1 MTFDQAAIVAIF
13 GVALVLFI
21 SERVRYDLVALG
33 ALLAAVLLGL
43 VKPDDAF
50 SGFGNN
56 AVITVAAVL
65 VMSHGL
71 ARSGAVDVVAG
82 PLLRQAKHPLVL
94 MAGLCVAGAFL
105 SAWMNNVGALALLMP
120 VAMVGARAGGY
131 SVSLLLMP
139 LSFSTLLGGMTTL
152 IGTPPNL
159 LMSDLAGRLRGEKFA
174 MFDFAPVGVAITLV
188 AIGFIVIVGWRLLPN
203 ARAGRKSA
211 DEIFDVGHYVTEA
224 RLTDKSVWVGKTIG
238 EFEDATT
245 DTVIA
250 LGLIHG
256 DRRLRPHSAYM
267 LQEGDVLLLQADTQ
281 ALQEFVKAGDISL
294 VAAEPKEEPKEEA
307 KVVETPLARS
317 MVNAGVAAEVI
328 TPEQVKADAAQSD
341 EAKVVEA
348 KAAEA
353 KEQKKVV
360 RQTIDTIEAVV
371 TPTAWVQ
378 GNTAR
383 ALRLRS
389 RYDANLLAISRRGR
403 PVTTRLRDVALNA
416 GDVLLL
422 EGPADDLPEIVA
434 ALGLLPL
441 ADRRLTLSQ
450 RKVVLPLMVFVGAI
464 ALVISGVTSAAVA
477 FVLGAAIMVALGF
490 MPVREVYTA
499 IEWPVVVLL
508 AALIPVGAALEA
520 TGTAQLIADGIV
532 AVAGG
537 LPPHAILALVL
548 VVTMAV
554 TPILNNAATVLVM
567 GPIAHGVAQSV
578 GVDSSSFLMAV
589 AIGAS
594 CDFLTPFGH
603 QNNTLILGPGGYK
616 FADFWRLGLPI
627 DIIVVVVGV
636 ALLPIVFPFT
646 P

>member
-13 GVALVLFI
+13 GVALVLFV

-33 ALLAAVLLGL
+33 ALLASVLLGL

-120 VAMVGARAGGY
+120 VAMVGARTGGY

-159 LMSDLAGRLRGEKFA
+159 LMSDLAERLRGEKFT
-174 MFDFAPVGVAITLV
+174 MFEFAPVGGAITLV
-188 AIGFIVIVGWRLLPN
+188 AIAFVVIVGWRLLPN
-203 ARAGRKSA
+203 ARAGRKAA

-238 EFEDATT
+238 EFEEATSDA
-245 DTVIA
+245 VVA

-256 DRRLRPHSAYM
+256 DTRLRPHSAYM

-294 VAAEPKEEPKEEA
+294 VAAEPHAPEENEPKT
-307 KVVETPLARS
+307 VETPVAAS
-317 MVNAGVAAEVI
+317 MVNAGVAAEAI
-328 TPEQVKADAAQSD
+328 PPEQV
-341 EAKVVEA
+341 

-353 KEQKKVV
+353 KEQKKPV

-422 EGPADDLPEIVA
+422 EGPADELPEIVA

-450 RKVVLPLMVFVGAI
+450 RKVVLPLLVFVGAI

-490 MPVREVYTA
+490 MPVREVYSA

-548 VVTMAV
+548 IVTMAV

-578 GVDSSSFLMAV
+578 GVDSSAFLMAV

>member
-13 GVALVLFI
+13 GVALVLFV

-33 ALLAAVLLGL
+33 ALLASVLLGL

-120 VAMVGARAGGY
+120 VAMVGARAGGF

-159 LMSDLAGRLRGEKFA
+159 LMSDLAERLRGEKFT
-174 MFDFAPVGVAITLV
+174 MFEFAPVGGAITLV
-188 AIGFIVIVGWRLLPN
+188 AIAFIVIVGWRLLPN
-203 ARAGRKSA
+203 ARTGRKAA

-238 EFEDATT
+238 EFEEATSDA
-245 DTVIA
+245 VVA

-256 DRRLRPHSAYM
+256 ETRLRPHSAYM

-294 VAAEPKEEPKEEA
+294 VAAEPHAEPEEDQA
-307 KVVETPLARS
+307 KTVETPVAAS
-317 MVNAGVAAEVI
+317 MANAGVAAEAVP
-328 TPEQVKADAAQSD
+328 PEQV
-341 EAKVVEA
+341 

-353 KEQKKVV
+353 KEQKKPA

-422 EGPADDLPEIVA
+422 EGPADELPEIVA

-450 RKVVLPLMVFVGAI
+450 RKVVLPLLVFVGAI
-464 ALVISGVTSAAVA
+464 ALEISGVTSAAVA

-537 LPPHAILALVL
+537 LPPHGILALVL

-578 GVDSSSFLMAV
+578 GVDSSAFLMAV

-603 QNNTLILGPGGYK
+603 QNNTLILGPGGYR

-636 ALLPIVFPFT
+636 ALLPIVFPF
-646 P
+646 